1 MRTREDA
8 KRSFGCLLIF
18 CGLLFGLFTVWALLE
33 SSLFMARSERAEGVV
48 TRVIEWTEWREGSGH
63 VPLRVAVVRFAVQDR
78 EVEARIGGD
87 SVFAEGTKVP
97 VWYRT
102 DEPEVARLDEGL
114 WTAYRTPVFS
124 GIIAFTAVLTGVLIG
139 RQSASDSGRK

>member
-1 MRTREDA
+1 MRTRDDA
-8 KRSFGCLLIF
+8 KRSFGCLLMF
-18 CGLLFGLFTVWALLE
+18 GGLLFGLFAVWALLE
-33 SSLFMARSERAEGVV
+33 TSLFLARSERAEGVV
-48 TRVIEWTEWREGSGH
+48 TRVIEWTERREGSGD
-63 VPLRVAVVRFAVQDR
+63 VPLRVAVVRFVVQDR

-87 SVFAEGTKVP
+87 PVPVEGARVA
-97 VWYRT
+97 VWYRA

-124 GIIAFTAVLTGVLIG
+124 GVIAFAAVLMGALIG